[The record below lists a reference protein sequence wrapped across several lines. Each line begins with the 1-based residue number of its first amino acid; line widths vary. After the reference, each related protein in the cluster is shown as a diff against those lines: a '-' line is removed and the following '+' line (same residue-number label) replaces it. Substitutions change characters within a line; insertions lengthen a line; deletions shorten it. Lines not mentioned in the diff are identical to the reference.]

1 MVYNGDENHW
11 TSCTTFKER
20 RPNSYVH
27 LVSYRLCC
35 LPNLLH
41 PTDVSDS
48 ECEHRS
54 EGLQGQI
61 LSAPIHTRCH
71 LGVRMLRSESELWR
85 QQMGGGVVKLNS
97 LWSDSH
103 LATHWCEDRALE
115 GGCARMVFRKF
126 SDSCKA
132 VLAQIYSCSIS
143 RDAVSR

>member
-1 MVYNGDENHW
+1 MAMKIIGPAAPRSKSADQTVMYIW
-11 TSCTTFKER
+11 CPT
-20 RPNSYVH
+20 
-27 LVSYRLCC
+27 YRLCC
-35 LPNLLH
+35 LPNLSH
-41 PTDVSDS
+41 PADVSDS

-85 QQMGGGVVKLNS
+85 QQIGGGVVKLNS

-103 LATHWCEDRALE
+103 LVTHWCEDRALE

-132 VLAQIYSCSIS
+132 VLAQIYS
-143 RDAVSR
+143 